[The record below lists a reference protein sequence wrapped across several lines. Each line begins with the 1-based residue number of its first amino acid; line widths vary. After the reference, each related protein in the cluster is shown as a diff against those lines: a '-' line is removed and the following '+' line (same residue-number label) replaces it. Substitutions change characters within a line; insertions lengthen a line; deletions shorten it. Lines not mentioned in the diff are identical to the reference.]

1 MGAKIALAAP
11 IQFKAVVAMAGEI
24 FKWESMMAQAGA
36 EAEDPDCVFLAFA
49 ADQPEV
55 TV

>member
-36 EAEDPDCVFLAFA
+36 EDPDCVFLAFA